1 MVNAFFYLILSICR
15 VSVRLMVLMVWII
28 NNNFNCIFIGL
39 SCAFYAVPK
48 WFGSDRSICGFF
60 RFFFHFNIEN
70 DNFFM
75 WHNNKMK
82 MNVYT
87 PIRRRL
93 CNRVNGRTIS
103 LPFCLRW
110 SQFKPPRVLN
120 NSFFLLKRTMNLC
133 ANPFIR
139 RRLKTCFFFVCFFFG

>member
-1 MVNAFFYLILSICR
+1 MLFLSYPLYLPCFCALNGFDGLNHQQQFQLYIYWLILCLLCGSQMIRVGPIYLWLFSIFFSFQYR
-15 VSVRLMVLMVWII
+15 
-28 NNNFNCIFIGL
+28 
-39 SCAFYAVPK
+39 K
-48 WFGSDRSICGFF
+48 WQ
-60 RFFFHFNIEN
+60 
-70 DNFFM
+70 FFM

-87 PIRRRL
+87 PIRRCL

-139 RRLKTCFFFVCFFFG
+139 RRLKTCFFSCVFFFG